1 MPDRAGRAVSRLP
14 CVPGRIYLLTGED
27 RMSTSSPALHGSAQS
42 ELNREARI
50 GGHGTCVA
58 RDIPQIDLSD
68 YDSRKS
74 VITDALW
81 DAATQ
86 VGFFQVINHG
96 IDPADVDAAFA
107 AAGRFFDLPMDE
119 KTHYARR
126 PGSNVG
132 WEYRAQVRPSTGTPD
147 NKESYQITLSQ
158 MGSDIWPDESVLPGF
173 QARMRRFE
181 HQNWELGMKILS
193 CFALRLG
200 FDADFFTHNH
210 DPASAGYQSTLR
222 LIHYMSMENAKDE
235 DFEFW
240 RAGAHSDFDC
250 LTLLHQRPGQ
260 GGLQVCPGKDADTTL
275 AWTDVPP
282 VAGAVTCNIG
292 DMLMRWSDDRLKSTL
307 HRVRMPRRDEYLGPR
322 LSLPFF
328 CQANR
333 DAVIQGPQKK
343 YAPITARDYLD
354 ERIRANYGSRT

>member
-1 MPDRAGRAVSRLP
+1 MPPSFMPPRGNAR
-14 CVPGRIYLLTGED
+14 
-27 RMSTSSPALHGSAQS
+27 S
-42 ELNREARI
+42 ELDRESMI
-50 GGHGTCVA
+50 GGQGTCMT

-68 YDSRKS
+68 YDRRKPA
-74 VITDALW
+74 IADALW
-81 DAATQ
+81 EAATQ

-96 IDPADVDAAFA
+96 IDAADVDAAFA
-107 AAGRFFDLPMDE
+107 AARRFFDLPLGE
-119 KTHYARR
+119 KAHYARR

-147 NKESYQITLSQ
+147 NKESYQITLPQ
-158 MGSDIWPDESVLPGF
+158 MGNDLWPAESVLPGF

-181 HQNWELGMKILS
+181 RQNWELGMKILS
-193 CFALRLG
+193 CFAIRLG
-200 FDADFFTHNH
+200 FDADFFTRNH
-210 DPASAGYQSTLR
+210 DPASAQYQSTLR
-222 LIHYMSMENAKDE
+222 LIHYMSMENARGA
-235 DFEFW
+235 DFDFW

-260 GGLQVCPGKDADTTL
+260 GGLQVCPGRDADMKDAGAL

-282 VAGAVTCNIG
+282 LAGAVTCNIG

-307 HRVRMPRRDEYLGPR
+307 HRVRMPRHDEYLGPR

-354 ERIRANYGSRT
+354 ERIRANYGGGT

>member
-1 MPDRAGRAVSRLP
+1 MSPSP
-14 CVPGRIYLLTGED
+14 VPPYGNAR
-27 RMSTSSPALHGSAQS
+27 P
-42 ELNREARI
+42 ELDREAMI
-50 GGHGTCVA
+50 GGQGTCIT
-58 RDIPQIDLSD
+58 RDIPMIDLSD
-68 YDSRKS
+68 YDRRKP

-81 DAATQ
+81 DAATR

-96 IDPADVDAAFA
+96 IDTADVDAAFA
-107 AAGRFFDLPMDE
+107 AAGRFFELPME
-119 KTHYARR
+119 QKTHYARR

-147 NKESYQITLSQ
+147 NKESYQITLPQ
-158 MGSDIWPDESVLPGF
+158 MGADTWPAESTLPGF

-181 HQNWELGMKILS
+181 RQNWVLGMKILS
-193 CFALRLG
+193 CFAIRLG
-200 FDADFFTHNH
+200 FDADFFTCNH
-210 DPASAGYQSTLR
+210 DPASAQYQSTLR
-222 LIHYMSMENAKDE
+222 LIHYMSMENARDA

-260 GGLQVCPGKDADTTL
+260 GGLQVCPGRDADARGTDTL

-333 DAVIQGPQKK
+333 DAVIQGPRKK

-354 ERIRANYGSRT
+354 ERIRANYGGRS